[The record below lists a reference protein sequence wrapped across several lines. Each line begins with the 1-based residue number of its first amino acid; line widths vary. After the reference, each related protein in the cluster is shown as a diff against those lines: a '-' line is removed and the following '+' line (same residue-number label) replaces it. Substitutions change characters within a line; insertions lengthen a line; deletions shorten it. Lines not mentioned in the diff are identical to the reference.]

1 MTILLSANP
10 MVEKHLKLALQNN
23 VNFTYNDHT
32 FVNLKELYIFIR
44 DNVADTVDFEEVMK
58 EVIETAMEKGGP
70 NCSYEL
76 GSHETKVVTLKQLVL
91 NTTSNMTKKKTN
103 QLIIQLHFN
112 RWYHER
118 NQ

>member
-76 GSHETKVVTLKQLVL
+76 GSHETKSG
-91 NTTSNMTKKKTN
+91 NTETISFEYDFEYDEEEDESTN
-103 QLIIQLHFN
+103 HTITF
-112 RWYHER
+112 
-118 NQ
+118 